1 MVLSLSG
8 LGSLS
13 TSSIL
18 GASSTRSLR
27 AGLTRSSDLRSLSF
41 LVPNYKSEGTNQG
54 TVYVSS
60 AKVQAKMVLGRGSYR
75 QSGYEF
81 VFPFPPIDI
90 QYSGITGQW
99 VDIARPGRTPIV
111 DYAGAQLLQV
121 SFKFLVA
128 RPWDGLEYT
137 VDQDLETLRYIC
149 SSQNTVTFYGFDG
162 MMTKP
167 FQQPGQPRRRGG
179 GFFFH
184 VIDFS
189 VNSMRRNADNKITAA
204 ECTIT
209 VQENNNPNI
218 SYVSFPPI
226 SYPTNTVTPTKS
238 GTTASSPPAIYPG
251 MTREEFSQLALE
263 DQAKRLGTFAGYF
276 PPATTATNTT
286 QTLTSLGQQG
296 LLSF

>member
-27 AGLTRSSDLRSLSF
+27 TGLTRSSDLRSLSF
-41 LVPNYKSEGTNQG
+41 LVPNYKSEGTARG
-54 TVYVSS
+54 TVFVSS
-60 AKVQAKMVLGRGSYR
+60 SKVQAKMVLGRGSYR

-137 VDQDLETLRYIC
+137 VDQDLETLRHIC

-189 VNSMRRNADNKITAA
+189 VNSLRRNGDNKITAA

-226 SYPTNTVTPTKS
+226 SYPTTAVTPTKS
-238 GTTASSPPAIYPG
+238 GSTTPQATTVYPG
-251 MTREEFSQLALE
+251 MTREEFSKLPLE
-263 DQAKRLGTFAGYF
+263 TQNQTLGLFAGYF
-276 PPATTATNTT
+276 PPATTATTNIN
-286 QTLTSLGQQG
+286 QNTLTG
-296 LLSF
+296 LNLSF

>member
-1 MVLSLSG
+1 MVLSFSG
-8 LGSLS
+8 LGGLS

-18 GASSTRSLR
+18 GATTSRSLR
-27 AGLTRSSDLRSLSF
+27 SGNTRASDLRSLSF
-41 LVPNYKSEGTNQG
+41 SVRNYKPQE
-54 TVYVSS
+54 TVARSIFVSS
-60 AKVQAKMVLGRGSYR
+60 AKVQAKMVLGRGSYL

-162 MMTKP
+162 MLTKP

-189 VNSMRRNADNKITAA
+189 VNSLRRNADNKVTAA

-226 SYPTNTVTPTKS
+226 SYPPASATPTKS
-238 GTTASSPPAIYPG
+238 GTNTQAPDVPFSG
-251 MTREEFSQLALE
+251 MTREQFSQLSLKTQETASGL
-263 DQAKRLGTFAGYF
+263 FAGYF
-276 PPATTATNTT
+276 PNGTPNRQSDLA
-286 QTLTSLGQQG
+286 
-296 LLSF
+296 LLSGIGGLSF

>member
-1 MVLSLSG
+1 
-8 LGSLS
+8 
-13 TSSIL
+13 
-18 GASSTRSLR
+18 
-27 AGLTRSSDLRSLSF
+27 
-41 LVPNYKSEGTNQG
+41 
-54 TVYVSS
+54 VSS

-90 QYSGITGQW
+90 QYSGIAGQW

-128 RPWDGLEYT
+128 RPWDGLNYT

-162 MMTKP
+162 MLTKP

-189 VNSMRRNADNKITAA
+189 VNSLRRNADNKITAA

-226 SYPTNTVTPTKS
+226 SYPPVNATPTKS
-238 GTTASSPPAIYPG
+238 GTNAAAPQGLSPG
-251 MTREEFSQLALE
+251 MTFDQFRNLPLE
-263 DQAKRLGTFAGYF
+263 TQRATLGLFAGFF
-276 PPATTATNTT
+276 PPSVASPR
-286 QTLTSLGQQG
+286 TLDDLGREG

>member
-1 MVLSLSG
+1 MVLSFSG
-8 LGSLS
+8 FGEFS

-18 GASSTRSLR
+18 GASTTRSLR
-27 AGLTRSSDLRSLSF
+27 SGNTRASDLRSLSF
-41 LVPNYKSEGTNQG
+41 VVPNYKPPTAIRNRV
-54 TVYVSS
+54 TVSS

-90 QYSGITGQW
+90 QYSGIAGQW

-128 RPWDGLEYT
+128 RPWDGLNYT
-137 VDQDLETLRYIC
+137 VDSDLETLRYIC

-162 MMTKP
+162 MLTKP

-189 VNSMRRNADNKITAA
+189 VTSLRRNSSNKVTAA
-204 ECTIT
+204 ECSIT

-226 SYPTNTVTPTKS
+226 SYPSAAGTTPTKS
-238 GTTASSPPAIYPG
+238 GSTEIAPVGLLPG
-251 MTREEFSQLALE
+251 MTMDNWTQLSTDTKNDINGLY
-263 DQAKRLGTFAGYF
+263 AGYF
-276 PPATTATNTT
+276 PAKDTT
-286 QTLTSLGQQG
+286 QATLGVLSGIAG
-296 LLSF
+296 LSF

>member
-1 MVLSLSG
+1 MVLSFSG
-8 LGSLS
+8 LGNLS

-18 GASSTRSLR
+18 GATTSRSLR
-27 AGLTRSSDLRSLSF
+27 SGNTRASDLRSLSF
-41 LVPNYKSEGTNQG
+41 AITNYKPQEAITG
-54 TVYVSS
+54 TVFVSS
-60 AKVQAKMVLGRGSYR
+60 AKVQAKMVLGRGSYS

-99 VDIARPGRTPIV
+99 MDIARPGRTPIV

-189 VNSMRRNADNKITAA
+189 VNSLRRNADNKVTAA

-226 SYPTNTVTPTKS
+226 SYPPAAGTTPTKS
-238 GTTASSPPAIYPG
+238 TSTSTNLSPG
-251 MTREEFSQLALE
+251 MTTEEMFGLLPAEQREQLSRIVESSGL
-263 DQAKRLGTFAGYF
+263 FAGYF
-276 PPATTATNTT
+276 RIA
-286 QTLTSLGQQG
+286 
-296 LLSF
+296 